1 MLEGGGTLLLQS
13 QGEYIG
19 PGQIG
24 LLRRPQAGPH
34 AAYRLSFLLVLILK
48 CILTSSATS
57 WCLMTAT
64 YPREFK

>member
-34 AAYRLSFLLVLILK
+34 AAYRLSFLLSSFGVDIEMHFNIFCHILVSND
-48 CILTSSATS
+48 CNL
-57 WCLMTAT
+57 
-64 YPREFK
+64 P